1 MSVSKVKREFAA
13 QFMTKAA
20 TFVAVVFVLV
30 LFMLPYRG
38 MILTS
43 LKPASEAI
51 STPPTFW
58 PRKFRVESYVALF
71 ANSSLARSFVNSAT
85 AAVLSTVLTLLL
97 AVPAAYG
104 IRRATTAFG
113 SAFSIIALS
122 SRMIPYV
129 ALALPF
135 FFMMKGAGLTDN
147 ILSVTIAHT
156 TVSLPLA
163 LWLLS
168 GFFDSYPLEIEES
181 ARVDGCSRLQALYKI
196 VVPTSMPG
204 IAVTSLF
211 CFLTSWNEFLFALL
225 LTSVHAVTVPI
236 AIANLKTQFSIE
248 WGSMTALAVL
258 FSLPIVVVSLFLQK
272 KIIAGMTQGAIK
284 G

>member
-1 MSVSKVKREFAA
+1 MKLFTRGAI
-13 QFMTKAA
+13 M
-20 TFVAVVFVLV
+20 VAVVIILV
-30 LFMLPYRG
+30 LFMVPYLG

-43 LKPASEAI
+43 VKPPSEAI

-58 PRKFRVESYVALF
+58 PREFRLDSYAVLFTRSALVQSF
-71 ANSSLARSFVNSAT
+71 INSLT

-104 IRRATTAFG
+104 IRRTATAFG
-113 SAFSIIALS
+113 GAFSLVALS

-135 FFMMKGAGLTDN
+135 FFLMKGAGLTDN

-156 TVSLPLA
+156 AVSLPLA

-168 GFFDSYPLEIEES
+168 GFFDSYPLELEES
-181 ARVDGCSRLQALYKI
+181 ARVDGCSRLGALYRI
-196 VVPTSMPG
+196 IVPTAMPG

-248 WGSMTALAVL
+248 WGSMTSLAVL

>member
-1 MSVSKVKREFAA
+1 MIGPQTNREFV
-13 QFMTKAA
+13 TRIIIKGA
-20 TFVAVVFVLV
+20 TLLAVVFILV
-30 LFMLPYRG
+30 LFMVPYLG

-43 LKPASEAI
+43 LKPPSEAI

-58 PRKFRVESYVALF
+58 PREIRFENYAVLF
-71 ANSSLARSFVNSAT
+71 ARSALIQSFINSLTAAILSSL
-85 AAVLSTVLTLLL
+85 LTLLL

-104 IRRATTAFG
+104 IRRTATAFG
-113 SAFSIIALS
+113 ATFSLVALS

-135 FFMMKGAGLTDN
+135 FFLMKGAGLTDN
-147 ILSVTIAHT
+147 IFSVTIAHT
-156 TVSLPLA
+156 AVNLPLA

-168 GFFDSYPLEIEES
+168 GFFDSYPLELEES
-181 ARVDGCSRLQALYKI
+181 ARVDGCSRLSALYRI
-196 VVPTSMPG
+196 VVPTAMPG

-225 LTSVHAVTVPI
+225 LTSVNAVTVPI

-258 FSLPIVVVSLFLQK
+258 FSLPIVIVSLFLQR